1 MVDRSRDQFPEI
13 SFCDFLFEFCTLRGE
28 ILQSLRSRLLKRFIR
43 KSIEKSLFRADSVIR
58 RYGAKVGCVFPVLLA
73 PILPHAG
80 FGPNDHRKDTP
91 TLYMDQN

>member
-1 MVDRSRDQFPEI
+1 MADRIRDQFPEI
-13 SFCDFLFEFCTLRGE
+13 SFCDFFFELCTLRCE
-28 ILQSLRSRLLKRFIR
+28 ILQSLRSRLLKSFIR
-43 KSIEKSLFRADSVIR
+43 KSNEKSLFRADSVIR